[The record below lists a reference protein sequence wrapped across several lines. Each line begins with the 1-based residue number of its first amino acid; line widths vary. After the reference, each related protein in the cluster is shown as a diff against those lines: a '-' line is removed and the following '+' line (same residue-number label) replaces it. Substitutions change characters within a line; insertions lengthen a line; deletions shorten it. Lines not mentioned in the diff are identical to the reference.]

1 MEERLKKLFVSI
13 CLVTFLVSGPAKTE
27 IPNPL
32 NVGIISTESST
43 VLAKNWQTFIDDLA
57 TYLKVEVK
65 PFFAADYAGIIEGM
79 RFKKVHLAWFGN
91 KSAMVAV
98 DRSGGEIFA
107 QTIKFDGTE
116 GYYSLLIAHKDS
128 PINSLED
135 VMKCDKSLTFGNGD
149 PNSTSGFLVP
159 SFYVW
164 AKNNQEP
171 KNCFKR
177 VLTSN
182 HSGNALAVA
191 NKKVDIATN
200 NTENIYDRLKKT
212 NPTAFKKI
220 KEIWRS
226 PLIPSDPMVWRKDLN
241 MATKEK
247 LAYFFLQYGR
257 FGDLDKIKRERESL
271 AKMSDGWGPFL
282 ASSNAQLIP
291 IRQLA
296 LFKNKLKIQKDAKL
310 SESEKKAKISKIDSA
325 LADVAKYK
333 AAVGDGGN

>member
-1 MEERLKKLFVSI
+1 MKRLVASLFISV
-13 CLVTFLVSGPAKTE
+13 FLLSTGAKAE

-32 NVGIISTESST
+32 NVGIISTEAST
-43 VLAKNWQTFIDDLA
+43 VLAKIWQTFLDDLSKY
-57 TYLKVEVK
+57 TNVTVK

-79 RFKKVHLAWFGN
+79 RFGKVHVAWFGN
-91 KSAMVAV
+91 KSAMVAI
-98 DRSGGEIFA
+98 DRAGGEIFA
-107 QTIKFDGTE
+107 QTIAKDGTE

-128 PINSLED
+128 PINSLAD
-135 VMKCDKSLTFGNGD
+135 VLKCDKSLTFGNGD

-164 AKNNQEP
+164 AKNNQTP

-191 NKKVDIATN
+191 NKKVDVATN
-200 NTENIYDRLKKT
+200 NTENIYARLQKT
-212 NPTAFKKI
+212 NPKAFSNI

-226 PLIPSDPMVWRKDLN
+226 PLIPSDPMVWKKDLS
-241 MATKEK
+241 AVAKEK

-257 FGDLDKIKRERESL
+257 FGDLAKVDRERKSL
-271 AKMSDGWGPFL
+271 AMMSDGWGPFL

-296 LFKNKLKIQKDAKL
+296 LYKNKMKIQNDEKMSKADKD
-310 SESEKKAKISKIDSA
+310 KKIAKIDA
-325 LADVAKYK
+325 DLAEVAKYK
-333 AAVGDGGN
+333 AVVGDGGN

>member
-1 MEERLKKLFVSI
+1 MHRFFATLFLSV
-13 CLVTFLVSGPAKTE
+13 FLLSTGAKAE

-32 NVGIISTESST
+32 NVGIISTEAST
-43 VLAKNWQTFIDDLA
+43 VLAKNWQTFLDDLSKY
-57 TYLKVEVK
+57 TNVTVK

-79 RFKKVHLAWFGN
+79 RFGKVHVAWFGN
-91 KSAMVAV
+91 KSAMVAI
-98 DRSGGEIFA
+98 DRAGGEIFA
-107 QTIKFDGTE
+107 QTIAKDGTE

-128 PINSLED
+128 PINSLAD

-164 AKNNQEP
+164 AKNNQTP

-200 NTENIYDRLKKT
+200 NTENIYARLQKT
-212 NPTAFKKI
+212 NPKAFKNI

-226 PLIPSDPMVWRKDLN
+226 PLIPSDPMVWKKDLS
-241 MATKEK
+241 AVAKEK

-257 FGDLDKIKRERESL
+257 FGDLAKVDRERKSL
-271 AKMSDGWGPFL
+271 AMMSDGWGPFL

-296 LFKNKLKIQKDAKL
+296 LYKNKMKIQNDKKMSKADKD
-310 SESEKKAKISKIDSA
+310 KKIAKIDAA
-325 LADVAKYK
+325 LAEVAKYK
-333 AAVGDGGN
+333 AVVGDGGN

>member
-1 MEERLKKLFVSI
+1 MKKYFVSL
-13 CLVTFLVSGPAKTE
+13 CLSFLMLAGVAKAE
-27 IPNPL
+27 VPNPL

-43 VLAKNWQTFIDDLA
+43 VLKKNWDTFLDDMA
-57 TYLKVEVK
+57 KYLKVEVK

-79 RFKKVHLAWFGN
+79 RFGKVHVAWYGN
-91 KSAMVAV
+91 KAAIVAV

-107 QTIKFDGTE
+107 QTVGADGSE

-135 VMKCDKSLTFGNGD
+135 LMKCDKTLTFGNGD
-149 PNSTSGFLVP
+149 PNSTSGFLIP

-164 AKNNQEP
+164 AKNKQTP

-182 HSGNALAVA
+182 HSGNAMAVA
-191 NKKVDIATN
+191 NNKVDIATN
-200 NTENIYDRLKKT
+200 NTENIYKRLAKT
-212 NPTAFKKI
+212 HPKAFSNI

-226 PLIPSDPMVWRKDLN
+226 PLIPSDPMVWRKDLS
-241 MATKEK
+241 AASKEK

-257 FGDLDKIKRERESL
+257 FGDLDKVTRERISL

-296 LFKNKLKIQKDAKL
+296 LFKNKLKITNDSKLSQADKDAKI
-310 SESEKKAKISKIDSA
+310 AKIDA
-325 LADVAKYK
+325 QLADVAKFK

>member
-1 MEERLKKLFVSI
+1 MKKLFAS
-13 CLVTFLVSGPAKTE
+13 LFLSVFLIASTAKAE
-27 IPNPL
+27 VPNPL
-32 NVGIISTESST
+32 NVGIISTEAST
-43 VLAKNWQTFIDDLA
+43 VLAKNWQTFLDDLSKY
-57 TYLKVEVK
+57 TNVTVK

-79 RFKKVHLAWFGN
+79 RFGKVHVAWFGN

-98 DRSGGEIFA
+98 DRAGGEIFA
-107 QTIKFDGTE
+107 QTIAKDGTE

-128 PINSLED
+128 PINSLAD

-164 AKNNQEP
+164 AKNNQTP

-200 NTENIYDRLKKT
+200 NTENIYARLQKT
-212 NPTAFKKI
+212 NPKAFKNI

-226 PLIPSDPMVWRKDLN
+226 PLIPSDPMVWKKDLS
-241 MATKEK
+241 ATAKEK

-257 FGDLDKIKRERESL
+257 FGDLAKVGRERKSL
-271 AKMSDGWGPFL
+271 AMMSDGWGPFL

-296 LFKNKLKIQKDAKL
+296 LYKNKMKIQNDKKMSKADKD
-310 SESEKKAKISKIDSA
+310 KKIAKIDA
-325 LADVAKYK
+325 DLAEVAKYK
-333 AAVGDGGN
+333 AVVGDGGN

>member
-1 MEERLKKLFVSI
+1 MNRFIASLFLSV
-13 CLVTFLVSGPAKTE
+13 FLLSTGAKAE

-32 NVGIISTESST
+32 NVGIISTEAST
-43 VLAKNWQTFIDDLA
+43 VLAKNWQTFLDDLSKY
-57 TYLKVEVK
+57 TNVTVK

-79 RFKKVHLAWFGN
+79 RFGKVHVAWFGN
-91 KSAMVAV
+91 KSAMVAI
-98 DRSGGEIFA
+98 DRAGGEIFA
-107 QTIKFDGTE
+107 QTIAKDGTE

-128 PINSLED
+128 PINSLAD

-164 AKNNQEP
+164 AKNNQTP

-200 NTENIYDRLKKT
+200 NTENIYARLQKT
-212 NPTAFKKI
+212 NPKAFNNI

-226 PLIPSDPMVWRKDLN
+226 PLIPSDPMVWKKDLS
-241 MATKEK
+241 AVAKEK

-257 FGDLDKIKRERESL
+257 FGDLAKVDRERKSL
-271 AKMSDGWGPFL
+271 AMMSDGWGPFL

-296 LFKNKLKIQKDAKL
+296 LYKNKMKIQNDKKMSKADKD
-310 SESEKKAKISKIDSA
+310 KKIAKIDA
-325 LADVAKYK
+325 DLAEVAKYK
-333 AAVGDGGN
+333 AVVGDGGN

>member
-1 MEERLKKLFVSI
+1 MKRLLASLFLSV
-13 CLVTFLVSGPAKTE
+13 FLLSPGAKAE
-27 IPNPL
+27 MPNPL
-32 NVGIISTESST
+32 NVGIISTEAST
-43 VLAKNWQTFIDDLA
+43 VLAKNWQTFLDDLSKY
-57 TYLKVEVK
+57 TNVTVK

-79 RFKKVHLAWFGN
+79 RFGKVHVAWFGN
-91 KSAMVAV
+91 KSAMVAI
-98 DRSGGEIFA
+98 DRAGGEIFA
-107 QTIKFDGTE
+107 QTIAKDGTE

-128 PINSLED
+128 PINSLAD
-135 VMKCDKSLTFGNGD
+135 VLKCDKSLTFGNGD

-164 AKNNQEP
+164 AKNNQTP

-191 NKKVDIATN
+191 NKKVDVATN
-200 NTENIYDRLKKT
+200 NTENIYARLQKT
-212 NPTAFKKI
+212 NPKAFSNI

-226 PLIPSDPMVWRKDLN
+226 PLIPSDPMVWKKDLS
-241 MATKEK
+241 AVAKEK

-257 FGDLDKIKRERESL
+257 FGDLAKVDRERKSL
-271 AKMSDGWGPFL
+271 AMMSDGWGPFL

-296 LFKNKLKIQKDAKL
+296 LYKNKMKIQNDKKMSKADKD
-310 SESEKKAKISKIDSA
+310 KKIAKIDA
-325 LADVAKYK
+325 DLAEVAKYK
-333 AAVGDGGN
+333 AVVGDGGN

>member
-1 MEERLKKLFVSI
+1 MKRLIASLFLSV
-13 CLVTFLVSGPAKTE
+13 FLLSTGAKAE

-32 NVGIISTESST
+32 NVGIISTEAST
-43 VLAKNWQTFIDDLA
+43 VLAKNWQTFLDDLSKY
-57 TYLKVEVK
+57 TNVTVK

-79 RFKKVHLAWFGN
+79 RFGKVHVAWFGN
-91 KSAMVAV
+91 KSAMVAI
-98 DRSGGEIFA
+98 DRAGGEIFA
-107 QTIKFDGTE
+107 QTIAKDGTE

-128 PINSLED
+128 PINSLAD
-135 VMKCDKSLTFGNGD
+135 VLKCDKSLTFGNGD

-164 AKNNQEP
+164 AKNNQTP

-191 NKKVDIATN
+191 NKKVDVATN
-200 NTENIYDRLKKT
+200 NTENIYARLQKT
-212 NPTAFKKI
+212 NPKAFSNV

-226 PLIPSDPMVWRKDLN
+226 PLIPSDPMVWKKDLS
-241 MATKEK
+241 AVAKEK

-257 FGDLDKIKRERESL
+257 FGDLAKVDRERKSL
-271 AKMSDGWGPFL
+271 AMMSDGWGPFL

-296 LFKNKLKIQKDAKL
+296 LYKNKMKIQNDKKMSKADKD
-310 SESEKKAKISKIDSA
+310 KKIAKIDA
-325 LADVAKYK
+325 DLAEVAKYK
-333 AAVGDGGN
+333 AVVGDGGN

>member
-1 MEERLKKLFVSI
+1 MEGKMKTLFAS
-13 CLVTFLVSGPAKTE
+13 LFLSVFLIATSAKAE
-27 IPNPL
+27 MPNPL
-32 NVGIISTESST
+32 NVGIISTEAST
-43 VLAKNWQTFIDDLA
+43 VLAKNWQTFLDDLSKY
-57 TYLKVEVK
+57 TNVTVK

-79 RFKKVHLAWFGN
+79 RFGKVHVAWFGN
-91 KSAMVAV
+91 KSAMVAI
-98 DRSGGEIFA
+98 DRAGGEIFA
-107 QTIKFDGTE
+107 QTIAKDGTE

-128 PINSLED
+128 PINSLAD

-164 AKNNQEP
+164 AKNNQTP

-200 NTENIYDRLKKT
+200 NTENIYARLQKT
-212 NPTAFKKI
+212 NPKAFKNI

-226 PLIPSDPMVWRKDLN
+226 PLIPSDPMVWKKDLS
-241 MATKEK
+241 AVAKEK

-257 FGDLDKIKRERESL
+257 FGDLAKIGRERKSL
-271 AKMSDGWGPFL
+271 AMMSDGWGPFL

-296 LFKNKLKIQKDAKL
+296 LYKNKMKIQNDKKMSKADKD
-310 SESEKKAKISKIDSA
+310 KKIAKIDAA
-325 LADVAKYK
+325 LAEVAKYK
-333 AAVGDGGN
+333 AVVGDGGN

>member
-1 MEERLKKLFVSI
+1 MHRFIASLFLSV
-13 CLVTFLVSGPAKTE
+13 FLLSTGAKAE
-27 IPNPL
+27 MPNPL
-32 NVGIISTESST
+32 NVGIISTEAST
-43 VLAKNWQTFIDDLA
+43 VLAKNWQTFLDDLSKY
-57 TYLKVEVK
+57 TNVTVK

-79 RFKKVHLAWFGN
+79 RFGKVHVAWFGN
-91 KSAMVAV
+91 KSAMVAI
-98 DRSGGEIFA
+98 DRAGGEIFA
-107 QTIKFDGTE
+107 QTIAKDGTE

-128 PINSLED
+128 PINSLAD

-164 AKNNQEP
+164 AKNNQTP

-200 NTENIYDRLKKT
+200 NTENIYARLQKT
-212 NPTAFKKI
+212 NPKAFKNI

-226 PLIPSDPMVWRKDLN
+226 PLIPSDPMVWKKDLS
-241 MATKEK
+241 ATAKEK

-257 FGDLDKIKRERESL
+257 FGDLAKVGRERKSL
-271 AKMSDGWGPFL
+271 AMMSDGWGPFL

-296 LFKNKLKIQKDAKL
+296 LYKNKMKIQNDKKMSKADKD
-310 SESEKKAKISKIDSA
+310 KKIAKIDA
-325 LADVAKYK
+325 DLAEVAKYK
-333 AAVGDGGN
+333 AVVGDGGN

>member
-1 MEERLKKLFVSI
+1 MKKYLLSI
-13 CLVTFLVSGPAKTE
+13 GLSILMIAGVARAE
-27 IPNPL
+27 MPNPL

-43 VLAKNWQTFIDDLA
+43 VLKKNWDTFLDDMA
-57 TYLKVEVK
+57 KYLKVEVK

-79 RFKKVHLAWFGN
+79 RFGKVHVAWYGN
-91 KSAMVAV
+91 KAAIVAV

-107 QTIKFDGTE
+107 QTVGADGSE

-135 VMKCDKSLTFGNGD
+135 LMKCDKTLTFGNGD
-149 PNSTSGFLVP
+149 PNSTSGFLIP

-164 AKNNQEP
+164 AKNKQTP

-182 HSGNALAVA
+182 HSGNAMAVA
-191 NKKVDIATN
+191 NNKVDIATN
-200 NTENIYDRLKKT
+200 NTENIYKRLAKT
-212 NPTAFKKI
+212 HPKAFSNI

-226 PLIPSDPMVWRKDLN
+226 PLIPSDPMVWRKDLS
-241 MATKEK
+241 AETKEK

-257 FGDLDKIKRERESL
+257 FGDLDKVTRERISL

-296 LFKNKLKIQKDAKL
+296 LFKNKLKITNDSKL
-310 SESEKKAKISKIDSA
+310 SQADKDSKIAKIDA
-325 LADVAKYK
+325 QLAEVAKFK

>member
-1 MEERLKKLFVSI
+1 MEDIMHRFILSV
-13 CLVTFLVSGPAKTE
+13 FLSVFLLSTGAKAE

-32 NVGIISTESST
+32 NVGIISTEAST
-43 VLAKNWQTFIDDLA
+43 VLAKNWQTFLDDLSKY
-57 TYLKVEVK
+57 TKVTVK

-79 RFKKVHLAWFGN
+79 RFGKVHVAWFGN
-91 KSAMVAV
+91 KSAMVAI
-98 DRSGGEIFA
+98 DRAGGEIFA
-107 QTIKFDGTE
+107 QTIAKDGTE

-128 PINSLED
+128 PINSLAD

-164 AKNNQEP
+164 AKNNQTP

-200 NTENIYDRLKKT
+200 NTENIYARLQKT
-212 NPTAFKKI
+212 NPKAFNNI

-226 PLIPSDPMVWRKDLN
+226 PLIPSDPMVWKKDLS
-241 MATKEK
+241 AVAKEK

-257 FGDLDKIKRERESL
+257 FGDLAKVDRERKSL
-271 AKMSDGWGPFL
+271 AMMSDGWGPFL

-296 LFKNKLKIQKDAKL
+296 LYKNKMKIQNDKKMSKADKD
-310 SESEKKAKISKIDSA
+310 KKIAKIEAD
-325 LADVAKYK
+325 LAEVAKNK
-333 AAVGDGGN
+333 AVVGDGGN

>member
-1 MEERLKKLFVSI
+1 MKRFVAS
-13 CLVTFLVSGPAKTE
+13 LLLSVFLLSTGAKAE
-27 IPNPL
+27 MPNPL
-32 NVGIISTESST
+32 NVGIISTEAST
-43 VLAKNWQTFIDDLA
+43 VLAKNWQTFLDDLSKY
-57 TYLKVEVK
+57 TNVTVK

-79 RFKKVHLAWFGN
+79 RFGKVHVAWFGN
-91 KSAMVAV
+91 KSAMVAI
-98 DRSGGEIFA
+98 DRAGGEIFA
-107 QTIKFDGTE
+107 QTIAKDGTE

-128 PINSLED
+128 PINSLAD
-135 VMKCDKSLTFGNGD
+135 VLKCDKSLTFGNGD

-164 AKNNQEP
+164 AKNNQTP

-191 NKKVDIATN
+191 NEKVDVATN
-200 NTENIYDRLKKT
+200 NTENIYARLQKT
-212 NPTAFKKI
+212 NPKAFSNI

-226 PLIPSDPMVWRKDLN
+226 PLIPSDPMVWKKDLS
-241 MATKEK
+241 AVAKEK

-257 FGDLDKIKRERESL
+257 FGDLAKVDRERKSL
-271 AKMSDGWGPFL
+271 AMMSDGWGPFL

-296 LFKNKLKIQKDAKL
+296 LYKNKMKIQNDKKMSKADKD
-310 SESEKKAKISKIDSA
+310 KKIAKIDA
-325 LADVAKYK
+325 DLAEVAKYK
-333 AAVGDGGN
+333 AVVGDGGN